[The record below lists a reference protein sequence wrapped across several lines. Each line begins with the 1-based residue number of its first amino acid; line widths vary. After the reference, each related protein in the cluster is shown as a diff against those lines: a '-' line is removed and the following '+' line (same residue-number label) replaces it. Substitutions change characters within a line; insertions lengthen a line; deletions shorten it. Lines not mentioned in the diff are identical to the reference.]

1 MRRSRDLT
9 RLLGLG
15 LLGLGLLLAAGLCG
29 CASGSSAYR
38 STLAEADAKARERE
52 PEQAARLYQEASRAT
67 KKPEHAAEAL
77 YREASMWKRQ
87 GQPERARGC
96 LERLAAQHSTSS
108 RGPRI
113 WLDLGRLREE
123 AGDAEGARE
132 AYRKVL
138 SYGDTGLG
146 PRAADALI
154 ALSPGPRSSAYRAL
168 ATDLHGAPD
177 LDAFLRLR
185 LARAQVDEGN
195 SAGALDTCESLAKD
209 HPLPRGVYTD
219 DALLLAARLRR
230 TLGDPDGAL
239 VTITALL
246 AAQEKSAIVGSY
258 ERSAFAEGRWLAAD
272 IHQLD
277 RTDAKSAVQVLGDL
291 VRLDDVSRR
300 RDDALFRMAWLM
312 SHELGDDAAACR
324 EADRID
330 ELEPPSSLSAC
341 LGAVCSGRPQAEPS
355 RRCDRAVAM
364 AKGLPP
370 AVP

>member
-1 MRRSRDLT
+1 MRMRGAAP
-9 RLLGLG
+9 LLGL
-15 LLGLGLLLAAGLCG
+15 LCLLAAPCLAA
-29 CASGSSAYR
+29 CASGSSAYQ
-38 STLAEADAKARERE
+38 SSLARADAKARERE
-52 PEQAARLYQEASRAT
+52 PEQAARLYQEAARAT
-67 KKPEHAAEAL
+67 KKPDQAAEAL
-77 YREASMWKRQ
+77 YREATMWKRQ

-96 LERLAAQHSTSS
+96 LERLAAEHSGSG

-113 WLDLGRLREE
+113 WLDLGRLRQD
-123 AGDAEGARE
+123 AGDAEGARA
-132 AYRKVL
+132 AYRQVL
-138 SYGDTGLG
+138 GYGDSGLG
-146 PRAADALI
+146 PRAADALA
-154 ALSPGPRSSAYRAL
+154 ALSPGSRSSAYRAL
-168 ATDLHGAPD
+168 VTDRPGAPD

-185 LARAQVDEGN
+185 LARAEVDEGN
-195 SAGALDTCESLAKD
+195 SAAALDTCERLVQD

-239 VTITALL
+239 VTISALL

-272 IHQLD
+272 IHQRD
-277 RTDAKSAVQVLGDL
+277 RADAQKAVQVLGDL
-291 VRLDDVSRR
+291 VRLDGASRL

-312 SHELGDDAAACR
+312 RHELGDDAAACR

-330 ELEPPSSLSAC
+330 GLEPPSSLSEC
-341 LGAVCSGRPQAEPS
+341 LSAVCSRRPQVEAS

-364 AKGLPP
+364 AQGQPA

>member
-1 MRRSRDLT
+1 MMRMRGVAP
-9 RLLGLG
+9 LLGLAG
-15 LLGLGLLLAAGLCG
+15 LLAVPCLAA
-29 CASGSSAYR
+29 CAAGSSAYE
-38 STLAEADAKARERE
+38 SSLARADAKARERE

-67 KKPEHAAEAL
+67 KKPDQAAEAL

-87 GQPERARGC
+87 GQLERARGC
-96 LERLAAQHSTSS
+96 LEQLAAQHSASS

-113 WLDLGRLREE
+113 WLDLGGLRED
-123 AGDAEGARE
+123 AGDAEGARA
-132 AYRKVL
+132 AYRQVL
-138 SYGDTGLG
+138 SYGDSGLG
-146 PRAADALI
+146 PRAADALV
-154 ALSPGPRSSAYRAL
+154 ALSPGSRASAYRAL
-168 ATDLHGAPD
+168 VVDRPRAPD

-185 LARAQVDEGN
+185 LARAELEEGN
-195 SAGALDTCESLAKD
+195 RAGALDTCESLVHD

-219 DALLLAARLRR
+219 DALLLAASLRR

-239 VTITALL
+239 VTIAALL

-277 RTDAKSAVQVLGDL
+277 RADAHGAVQVLDDL
-291 VRLDDVSRR
+291 VRLDGTSRL

-312 SHELGDDAAACR
+312 RHELGDDDAACR

-330 ELEPPSSLSAC
+330 ALEPPSALSAC
-341 LGAVCSGRPQAEPS
+341 LSVVCSRRPQAEAS

-364 AKGLPP
+364 AKGQP
-370 AVP
+370 ALVP